1 MALFDSL
8 IRKVQYTGDAI
19 SEIGYSANAKG
30 AGINLD
36 TDPLDE
42 WGVKILNNIPEVNII
57 QITVDSAG
65 RINGTD
71 ISGETATVPTTSK
84 DGSPVSPVFNPTNIF
99 ALWPLIISAKKFVV
113 PRYFTTISWNSGSSS
128 DYAYDYNPVTEVE
141 FNAEA
146 MPNGGPDTFQ
156 NLLRVFTNLRK
167 LVVNETEY
175 VQLRLTYGGSSGTAD
190 DPIEIKLTDATNLN
204 ACNVSSNLNSKYFV
218 VTADKVT
225 TLTGQSGNNSQ
236 FRYGAGGTLS
246 LRSLEVMPHE
256 SFGYGTK
263 LVTYLPALTTIEG
276 DNNFG
281 AGSTTLYIGP
291 NLSTMSSTAA
301 GKMANNATVH
311 IPPGEST
318 TKATLDSLGVPYI
331 QDYII

>member
-19 SEIGYSANAKG
+19 AEIGYSANAKG
-30 AGINLD
+30 ARINLD

-42 WGVKILNNIPEVNII
+42 WGIKILNNIPEVNII
-57 QITVDSAG
+57 QITVNSSG
-65 RINGTD
+65 RITGTD
-71 ISGETATVPTTSK
+71 ISGETAVVPTTSK
-84 DGSPVSPVFNPTNIF
+84 DGSPVSPVFNPTSIF
-99 ALWPLIISAKKFVV
+99 ALWPLIVSAKKFVV
-113 PRYFTTISWNSGSSS
+113 PSYFTNISWNSGSGS

-141 FNAEA
+141 LNAEE
-146 MPNGGPDTFQ
+146 MYNDGFDTFQ
-156 NLLRVFTNLRK
+156 NFLRVFTNLRK
-167 LVVNETEY
+167 LVINKTARVA
-175 VQLRLTYGGSSGTAD
+175 LRFTYGGASGTVD
-190 DPIEIKLTDATNLN
+190 TPIEVELPDATSL
-204 ACNVSSNLNSKYFV
+204 AASDVSSNVDSKYFK

-225 TLTGQSGNNSQ
+225 TLYGQSGTKSQ
-236 FRYGAGGTLS
+236 FRYGNGTLS
-246 LRSLEVMPHE
+246 LRALQVMPDQ

-276 DNNFG
+276 TNNFG

-291 NLSTMSSTAA
+291 NLSTVNSTTA
-301 GKMANNATVH
+301 GKMISNATIH